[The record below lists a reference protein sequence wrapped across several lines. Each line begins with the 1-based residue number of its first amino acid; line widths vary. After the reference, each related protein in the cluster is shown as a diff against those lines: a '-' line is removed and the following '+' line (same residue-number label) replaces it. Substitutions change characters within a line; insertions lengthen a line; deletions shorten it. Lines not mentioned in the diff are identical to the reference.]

1 MLYNKIIFLISY
13 DTTTRSYHFFFN
25 KRSNKFSKGENKV
38 ELHRRAEQ
46 VVVFLKFLLINRLTW
61 ELKFV

>member
-13 DTTTRSYHFFFN
+13 DTTTRSYHFFFLTSDRIN
-25 KRSNKFSKGENKV
+25 SLKGENKV

-46 VVVFLKFLLINRLTW
+46 VVVFLKFLLINRLT
-61 ELKFV
+61 